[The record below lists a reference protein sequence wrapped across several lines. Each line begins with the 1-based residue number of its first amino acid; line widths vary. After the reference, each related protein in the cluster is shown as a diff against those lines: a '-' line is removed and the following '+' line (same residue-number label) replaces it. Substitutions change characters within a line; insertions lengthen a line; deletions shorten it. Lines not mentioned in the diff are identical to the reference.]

1 VLEFFSRY
9 RNVSALVA
17 VLFLQFIL
25 LGYQVKR
32 NDDVRV
38 LRVWTVA
45 AITPIEIALNAV
57 SSFVTATWQEY
68 VWLGDARE
76 QNQQLRERVSRLK
89 LENQEFRRA
98 LTRSGREADLVEFQT
113 KILSESILAE
123 AIGRGSNP
131 NSREIFLDKGSRHG
145 VKSGMPVITSDG
157 IAGNVQAAYGG
168 ASLVRLISDADAG
181 VGIVLEDSRARGV
194 MKGTGSG
201 ECRIDYIGDEIA
213 VRVGEKVFTSGDDR
227 IYPKGLAVGE
237 VTRLGKGTDFQQ
249 IYVRPFA
256 ALDRLDDVLI
266 LTAGIH
272 QELPEIPRPQPPDYL
287 MPSPPPIQ
295 GGAGAGEF
303 SGNDL
308 EPSRGERPRPDGP
321 SPRRKRPVPMTDAD
335 RLKER
340 YRAIG
345 AAQGHRFGEGEPGS
359 PAPDFNIGLAASPG
373 VGDQPGIGGQP
384 ASAPTAGDGDA
395 ESADRPADSA
405 AASESSVDESAANS
419 SSVEPQAAQSSLERS
434 IEEDQSIPQAPAPQ

>member
-1 VLEFFSRY
+1 MLEFFSRY
-9 RNVSALVA
+9 RNVSVLVA
-17 VLFLQFIL
+17 VLFFQFVL

-38 LRVWTVA
+38 IRVWTVA
-45 AITPIEIALNAV
+45 AITPIEKALKAI
-57 SSFVTATWQEY
+57 SSFVTASWQEY

-76 QNQQLRERVSRLK
+76 QNQQLREQVSRLK

-98 LTRSGREADLVEFQT
+98 LARFGREAGLVDFQT

-123 AIGRGSNP
+123 AIGRGLNP
-131 NSREIFLDKGSRHG
+131 NSKEIFLDKGSNHG
-145 VKSGMPVITSDG
+145 VKSGMPVITPDG

-168 ASLVRLISDADAG
+168 ASLVRLISDVDAG

-237 VTRLGKGTDFQQ
+237 VTRLEQGSEFQR

-256 ALDRLDDVLI
+256 DLDRLDGVLI
-266 LTAGIH
+266 VTAGIH
-272 QELPEIPRPQPPDYL
+272 GELPAIPRPQPPEYL
-287 MPSPPPIQ
+287 MPSPPPSPD
-295 GGAGAGEF
+295 GSSSGEV
-303 SGNDL
+303 SGNSL
-308 EPSRGERPRPDGP
+308 EPASSESAGTEGQ
-321 SPRRKRPVPMTDAD
+321 SPQRKRPMPMTDAD

-345 AAQGHRFGEGEPGS
+345 AAQGHRFGEGEPGT
-359 PAPDFNIGLAASPG
+359 PPPDFNIGLAAS
-373 VGDQPGIGGQP
+373 QGI
-384 ASAPTAGDGDA
+384 AG
-395 ESADRPADSA
+395 E
-405 AASESSVDESAANS
+405 AASGHLAGNGDSPVAGRPTDPAAVTGRSMEEKVASGSGGEPRTVQNS
-419 SSVEPQAAQSSLERS
+419 SEQS
-434 IEEDQSIPQAPAPQ
+434 IELDQSTPRIPTPR

>member
-1 VLEFFSRY
+1 MLEFFARY
-9 RNVSALVA
+9 RNVSVLVA
-17 VLFLQFIL
+17 VLFLQFVL

-45 AITPIEIALNAV
+45 AITPIEIALKAV
-57 SSFVTATWQEY
+57 SSFVTAPWHEY
-68 VWLGDARE
+68 VWLVDTRE
-76 QNQQLRERVSRLK
+76 QNQQLREQVSRLK

-98 LTRSGREADLVEFQT
+98 LTRFGREAELVDFQT

-131 NSREIFLDKGSRHG
+131 NSKEIFLDKGSRHG
-145 VKSGMPVITSDG
+145 VKSGMPVITPDG
-157 IAGNVQAAYGG
+157 IAGNVQAVYGG

-181 VGIVLEDSRARGV
+181 VGIVLEDSQTRGV

-201 ECRIDYIGDEIA
+201 ECRIDYVGDEIA

-237 VTRLGKGTDFQQ
+237 VTRLEQGTEFQR

-266 LTAGIH
+266 VTAGIH
-272 QELPEIPRPQPPDYL
+272 EELPEIPRPQPPEYL
-287 MPSPPPIQ
+287 MPSPPPSQ
-295 GGAGAGEF
+295 DGADSGEL
-303 SGNDL
+303 GRNAL
-308 EPSRGERPRPDGP
+308 ESSQESAATEGQAPRT
-321 SPRRKRPVPMTDAD
+321 KWPVPMTDAD

-345 AAQGHRFGEGEPGS
+345 AAQGHRFGEGEPGT
-359 PAPDFNIGLAASPG
+359 PPPDFNIGLIPF
-373 VGDQPGIGGQP
+373 VGPNGQP
-384 ASAPTAGDGDA
+384 ASDHTAANREPPGD
-395 ESADRPADSA
+395 DRPSDSESV
-405 AASESSVDESAANS
+405 SESSIVDTDAGGSGGAGEAVQS
-419 SSVEPQAAQSSLERS
+419 SGEQSTEEAQSTPPTL
-434 IEEDQSIPQAPAPQ
+434 APQ